1 MASLLQKEKPKSV
14 SRSFLQDKGISTYT
28 SQPLTLKKRMS
39 PPASSSV
46 MNAQKSASAT
56 AAKTRKNNK
65 SSTLSSSKTIGK
77 FMKATATKRQSHF
90 LKNICSDSG
99 VCIAFGVENNK
110 IKTFFNGFIHFDYI
124 VPPISSIGEISA
136 NGFIKEINYEHL
148 GYKASSILKSSQNAR
163 ADNLY
168 YEYIVGLQI
177 NEWIR
182 FFPCFVE
189 TYGLYGYS
197 TPESYKMVKRMPIIA
212 DVNMFKKSLMLLDP
226 EPGKDVFDEYNI
238 VCQGSLYLAVLI
250 QHLRDAPSFSDLNGR
265 GSINVI
271 EKYCILA
278 QVYLVL
284 GQLTNVFVH
293 NDLHPGNVLLYS
305 PSPGKYIEFNYY
317 MPDGKV
323 VRFKS
328 YYVAKMIDYGRCFI
342 TKARSLYDRLCAT
355 PECNPGCGGHYGFN
369 FFENTLNAN
378 NFFISSMVRNPS
390 HDLRLLKYIMPELAV
405 YGRGAHSG
413 HELFGTMPKVVSGLS
428 VGKNGNMKGM
438 VQNIS
443 DASIW
448 FQNLMKEPNIL
459 KIFQTYPADKKF
471 GELHIYMDM
480 KKPMRFVPV

>member
-1 MASLLQKEKPKSV
+1 
-14 SRSFLQDKGISTYT
+14 
-28 SQPLTLKKRMS
+28 
-39 PPASSSV
+39 
-46 MNAQKSASAT
+46 
-56 AAKTRKNNK
+56 
-65 SSTLSSSKTIGK
+65 
-77 FMKATATKRQSHF
+77 MKATTTKRQSHF

-148 GYKASSILKSSQNAR
+148 GYKASSILKSSKNAE

-177 NEWIR
+177 NEWMR

-189 TYGLYGYS
+189 TYGLYGYTS
-197 TPESYKMVKRMPIIA
+197 PDNYTMVKRTPRIA
-212 DVNMFKKSLMLLDP
+212 DIDMFKNALMLLDP
-226 EPGKDVFDEYNI
+226 EPGENVFEEYDV
-238 VCQGSLYLAVLI
+238 VCQDSLYLAVLI
-250 QHLRDAPSFSDLNGR
+250 QHLRNAPSFHDLMRR
-265 GSINVI
+265 GSINVV

-284 GQLTNVFVH
+284 GQLTDVFVH

-305 PSPGKYIEFNYY
+305 PSPGKYIEFNYH
-317 MPDGKV
+317 MPDGQV

-328 YYVAKMIDYGRCFI
+328 YYVAKIIDYGRCFI
-342 TKARSLYDRLCAT
+342 TKARALYDRLCAT

-369 FFENTLNAN
+369 FFEKSLNAN

-390 HDLRLLKYIMPELAV
+390 HDLRLLKYIMPDIAV
-405 YGRGAHSG
+405 YGRGVHSG
-413 HELFGTMPKVVSGLS
+413 HEEFGTMPKVVSGLS
-428 VGKNGNMKGM
+428 VGNKGNIKGDIYN
-438 VQNIS
+438 VS

-448 FQNLMKEPNIL
+448 FQNRIMQPGMQGK
-459 KIFQTYPADKKF
+459 FQSYPADKKF

-480 KKPMRFVPV
+480 KKPMRFIPV